1 MNSKSTLL
9 KAALFGGL
17 LSQFVLVG
25 CTNKGTSANYPRNP
39 AAEAELTIPQI
50 LAMNQSAARYSYSI
64 PLYGFSNTSAAY
76 LRQLLAKYCTAST
89 DGSRLRMTVAN
100 GNYADAGMEAAAD
113 KLDMIY
119 EEQESL
125 LAYQREHGI
134 IQKDDK
140 DKEAA
145 PSIIAYAAIMRMHNG
160 SNNMTTEE
168 MKREGLAVKTGEQL
182 KNPTIPGHDYRT
194 HQFMKTLCGEYR
206 DRPTMIEAKIK
217 WINTMHVLTSAPPP
231 AFDPRSNPWKNLT
244 GQKFTQYLVMSDQ
257 VWTLKKEILEKTN
270 KLYTMEAPLAPDAQA
285 RLQEELSQ
293 IEAKIQPLANEIQSI
308 YNQQRPLYQQMYPL
322 EDKLYELESKTPP
335 PQAEIDQLKAQLE
348 ALQAQMKPFE
358 ERLAALQD
366 ALEPLYQQ
374 QEEKTLAISSPFKNA
389 FELATPGQ
397 SVCETKYMI
406 ASLVYDHPPFRDY
419 NKSFKRTDDGGGA
432 VDFREYI
439 AGYREFRRGRTGSV
453 PNCTKDDLD
462 HIYDFRGDANFKP
475 QTPES
480 NGMIWHAQTIT
491 KQCANYRQ
499 AKKSKDDPNAS
510 VVPNEVCQ
518 TYFEKP
524 FASRY
529 MAARS
534 GLATWLFR
542 KGPGF
547 NESTFEDDFTS
558 ESGPMWILP
567 NVRSFTDRRLLN
579 LGAVPRHYQDNEEV
593 PSSFANLDQENKFL
607 TLNMGR
613 GDLGFNDLFQLNGRR
628 RSVTEARPAWRRLR
642 DAVNRHTDWYASG
655 YNDGL
660 PDGMKRDQAYSP
672 FVASSY
678 EMSKSDAFVAAGYTV
693 PGAGD
698 FRRHWMYVFKIKRSN
713 WYRQLDLLRGKK
725 INFDR
730 HWLDE
735 TTLGTNHLA
744 KEERAFDRLGSPVEK
759 EFDTIIYMH
768 NLVYRQ
774 APRLVQVEIDTVEMV
789 NGQEQTKK
797 IKVWKVD
804 ENNPY
809 TDGEVAG
816 NFSFQPVDPTVDKNQ
831 QAR

>member
-1 MNSKSTLL
+1 ML
-9 KAALFGGL
+9 KAALVGGL
-17 LSQFVLVG
+17 LSQVVFSG

-50 LAMNQSAARYSYSI
+50 LASNQSAARYSYSI
-64 PLYGFSNTSAAY
+64 PIYGFANTSKAY
-76 LRQLLAKYCTAST
+76 LAQLLARYCRVTT
-89 DGSRLRMTVAN
+89 DGSRLVMTVSQ
-100 GNYADAGMEAAAD
+100 GNYADPGMEAAAD

-125 LAYQREHGI
+125 LDYQRQHGI

-160 SNNMTTEE
+160 SNNMTMDE
-168 MKREGLAVKTGEQL
+168 MKREGLAVKSKEQL
-182 KNPTIPGHDYRT
+182 KNPSVPGHDYRT

-206 DRPTMIEAKIK
+206 DRPTLIEAKIK
-217 WINTMHVLTSAPPP
+217 WINNMHVLTGDAPP
-231 AFDPRSNPWKNLT
+231 AFNPTANPWKSLN
-244 GQKFTQYLVMSDQ
+244 GQNFTKYLAMTDQ
-257 VWTLKKEILEKTN
+257 VWMLKKEILEKTN
-270 KLYTMEAPLAPDAQA
+270 RLYTAEATLSPELQA
-285 RLQEELSQ
+285 RLQAELKE
-293 IEAKIQPLANEIQSI
+293 IEDKILPLATEMDSLYQ
-308 YNQQRPLYQQMYPL
+308 QQRPIYQQIYPL
-322 EDKLYELESKTPP
+322 EDKLYDLESQTPP
-335 PQAEIDQLKAQLE
+335 PQSEIAKVQAEI
-348 ALQAQMKPFE
+348 QAIMNQMKPITDRIE
-358 ERLAALQD
+358 AINTQ
-366 ALEPLYQQ
+366 LEPLYEA
-374 QEEKTLAISSPFKNA
+374 QEEKTVALSSPFRNA
-389 FELATPGQ
+389 FELAIPGQ

-406 ASLVYDHPPFRDY
+406 GSLVYDQTPFRDY
-419 NKSFKRTDDGGGA
+419 NKKFKADGT

-439 AGYREFRRGRTGSV
+439 AGYREFRRGRTGAT
-453 PNCTKDDLD
+453 PNCSRDDLN

-499 AKKSKDDPNAS
+499 ARKSKDDPNTTT
-510 VVPNEVCQ
+510 VPNEVCQ

-534 GLATWLFR
+534 SLATWLFR

-547 NESTFEDDFTS
+547 DESTFEDDFS
-558 ESGPMWILP
+558 NEGGAMWILP
-567 NVRSFTDRRLLN
+567 NVKSFTDRRLLN

-593 PSSFANLDQENKFL
+593 PSSFAGLDSSNKFL
-607 TLNMGR
+607 SLNMGR
-613 GDLGFNDLFQLNGRR
+613 GDLGFNDLFRLDGKR
-628 RSVTEARPAWRRLR
+628 RSVAEARPAWRRLR

-693 PGAGD
+693 PGVGD

-744 KEERAFDRLGSPVEK
+744 KEERAFDRLGSPAEK
-759 EFDTIIYMH
+759 EFDTIIYLH

-774 APRLVQVEIDTVEMV
+774 APRMVQVEVDSVEVV

-797 IKVWKVD
+797 VKVWKLD

-809 TDGEVAG
+809 SDGEVAG
-816 NFSFQPVDPTVDKNQ
+816 NFSFQPVDPTVDKKQ
-831 QAR
+831 QAQ